1 MKPAPFKSDFA
12 ILDVKAGRKA
22 LAKRMARGEKVRV
35 LIDMVIEQQHG
46 NDDGVSIEFSG
57 TVQSVKQFQRV
68 EKPRARKGG
77 AR

>member
-12 ILDVKAGRKA
+12 IIDVKAGRKA
-22 LAKRMARGEKVRV
+22 LAKRLARGEKVRV

-46 NDDGVSIEFSG
+46 CDDGVSIEFSG

-68 EKPRARKGG
+68 EKPRVRKGG
-77 AR
+77 PR

>member
-46 NDDGVSIEFSG
+46 ADDGASIEFSG

>member
-22 LAKRMARGEKVRV
+22 LAKRIARGEKVRV

-46 NDDGVSIEFSG
+46 CDDGVSIEFSG

-68 EKPRARKGG
+68 EKPRVRKGG

>member
-12 ILDVKAGRKA
+12 IIDVKAGRKA

-35 LIDMVIEQQHG
+35 LIDMVIDRQHG

-57 TVQSVKQFQRV
+57 TVQSMKQFQRV